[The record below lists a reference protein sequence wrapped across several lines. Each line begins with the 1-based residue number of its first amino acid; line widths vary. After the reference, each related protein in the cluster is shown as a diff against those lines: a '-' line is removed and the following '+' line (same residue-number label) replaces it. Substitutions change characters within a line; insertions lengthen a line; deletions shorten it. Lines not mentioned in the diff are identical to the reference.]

1 MAESTGDSTAN
12 SQATQ
17 QSSAAAGAGNGAS
30 SAQQHAQSVFTTQRE
45 LLDSLEQMNAHWF
58 ARAKSEAEQASMLAG
73 RLASARSMPDVTDVY
88 RDWLSRRMQRYVD
101 DTNHV
106 LLDVQ
111 KFIETGTR
119 MMQNGGTGAT

>member
-1 MAESTGDSTAN
+1 MADSMAD

-17 QSSAAAGAGNGAS
+17 GSSAAAGAGNGAS
-30 SAQQHAQSVFTTQRE
+30 AARQQAQSVFATQRE

-58 ARAKSEAEQASMLAG
+58 ARAKSETELASALAG
-73 RLASARSMPDVTDVY
+73 KLASARSVPDVADVY

-119 MMQNGGTGAT
+119 LMQNGGSGTT

>member
-1 MAESTGDSTAN
+1 MADSMAD
-12 SQATQ
+12 SEATEG
-17 QSSAAAGAGNGAS
+17 SSAAASAGNGAR
-30 SAQQHAQSVFTTQRE
+30 SAQQHAQSIFATQRE

-58 ARAKSEAEQASMLAG
+58 ARAKSETELASALAG
-73 RLASARSMPDVTDVY
+73 KLASARSVPDATDVY

-106 LLDVQ
+106 FLDVQ

-119 MMQNGGTGAT
+119 LMQNGGSGAT

>member
-1 MAESTGDSTAN
+1 MADSMAD
-12 SQATQ
+12 SQTTQ
-17 QSSAAAGAGNGAS
+17 GSSAAAGAGNGAS
-30 SAQQHAQSVFTTQRE
+30 AARQQAQSVFATQRE

-58 ARAKSEAEQASMLAG
+58 ARAKSETELASALAG
-73 RLASARSMPDVTDVY
+73 KLASARSMPDVTDVY
-88 RDWLSRRMQRYVD
+88 RDWLTRRMQRYVD

-119 MMQNGGTGAT
+119 LMQNGGSGTT

>member
-1 MAESTGDSTAN
+1 MADSMAD

-17 QSSAAAGAGNGAS
+17 RSSATAGAGNGAS
-30 SAQQHAQSVFTTQRE
+30 AAQQAQSVFTTQRE

-58 ARAKSEAEQASMLAG
+58 ARAKSETELASALAG
-73 RLASARSMPDVTDVY
+73 KLASARSVPDATDVY

-106 LLDVQ
+106 FLDVQ
-111 KFIETGTR
+111 KFIEAGAR
-119 MMQNGGTGAT
+119 LMQNGGSGTT